1 MFRRSIV
8 LGSSAA
14 RPKGALLV
22 KGDSS
27 GCKFLFR
34 DTLIKFPRIFL
45 LFALVVIPSFAACQT
60 SLEEI
65 GEWGTNRRQ
74 PPDKVMA
81 AIGVKAG
88 MVIGEVGAGHGR
100 YTVQLAAKVG
110 ETGKIYAEDINR
122 GSLDH
127 LRERCA
133 KAGLSNVEVIAG
145 EVADPLFPKAS
156 LDMVFMI
163 LTYHHL
169 SEPVALLKNLIPS
182 LKPGATVVVIDPDPE
197 KDRGN
202 PSSEYTPKEKIE
214 REAGEAGFELI
225 RTETFLEKDNIFIL
239 RPKGT
244 LDLEGTDPEAPDH
257 R

>member
-1 MFRRSIV
+1 M
-8 LGSSAA
+8 
-14 RPKGALLV
+14 
-22 KGDSS
+22 
-27 GCKFLFR
+27 R
-34 DTLIKFPRIFL
+34 DRTERTGRHRGKPLCFL
-45 LFALVVIPSFAACQT
+45 LFALVVLPSFAACQT
-60 SLEEI
+60 GLEEI

-81 AIGVKAG
+81 AISVKAG

-100 YTVQLAAKVG
+100 YTVHLAAKVG
-110 ETGKIYAEDINR
+110 ETGKIYAEDIDR
-122 GSLDH
+122 GGLEH

-133 KAGLSNVEVIAG
+133 KAGLSNVEIIAG

-156 LDMVFMI
+156 LDMVFMV

-169 SEPVALLKNLIPS
+169 SDPVALLKNLIPS

-214 REAGEAGFELI
+214 REAGEAGFELVSI
-225 RTETFLEKDNIFIL
+225 ETFLEKDSIFVL

-244 LDLEGTDPEAPDH
+244 LNLEGTDLEAPDH

>member
-14 RPKGALLV
+14 RPKGAFLV
-22 KGDSS
+22 KGDST

-34 DTLIKFPRIFL
+34 DALKKFPLLFL
-45 LFALVVIPSFAACQT
+45 LFTLVVIPSFTACQT
-60 SLEEI
+60 GLEEI
-65 GEWGTNRRQ
+65 SEWSTNRRQ

-81 AIGVKAG
+81 AVGVKPG
-88 MVIGEVGAGHGR
+88 MVIGEVGAGRGR
-100 YTVQLAAKVG
+100 FTVLLAAKVG
-110 ETGKIYAEDINR
+110 PTGKIYAEDIDR

-133 KAGLSNVEVIAG
+133 KSGLKNVEIIAG
-145 EVADPLFPKAS
+145 EVSDPLFPKAS
-156 LDMVFMI
+156 LDMVFMV

-225 RTETFLEKDNIFIL
+225 RTETFLEKDSIFIL